1 MSLCGLGL
9 LSDNLGKILGRARGS
24 ALWRPRHP
32 QKLDLAPGHLL
43 PRPGAAE
50 RPGHPS
56 PRSVGGSVGEGVK
69 EGSSPVGGWALDGR
83 LVEGI
88 RLSSWILPALRPG
101 PPWREEVVNDQ
112 LSPQLVLGS

>member
-1 MSLCGLGL
+1 M
-9 LSDNLGKILGRARGS
+9 
-24 ALWRPRHP
+24 
-32 QKLDLAPGHLL
+32 
-43 PRPGAAE
+43 
-50 RPGHPS
+50 
-56 PRSVGGSVGEGVK
+56 K

-101 PPWREEVVNDQ
+101 PPWREEVVNDL